1 MKKQSLLAFAL
12 FLSVCPTLRGQ
23 GFIMTPPRLT
33 FDGNQLQI
41 YYDIITR
48 SPRDQFYTWL
58 EIKRSDGQSVI
69 AKNLQGDIGDKI
81 KGGNNRKISWFP
93 KQDSVYIDDEIF
105 IEVKAEKY
113 SREFNKCGMLARS
126 AILPGWGQ
134 AKISKG
140 KPYWIAG
147 ILFYGSV
154 ATGYLSYKNYI
165 DTYNAYKTE
174 EDPVRRLDLKKKSQ
188 DQLNLASAII
198 LSGAGLWAV
207 NMIWVAATP
216 NRYHLPQHVNLTLT
230 NPPHS
235 GHQAVLIS
243 FKTEF

>member
-1 MKKQSLLAFAL
+1 MNKQSLLASAL
-12 FLSVCPTLRGQ
+12 FLSACLALPGQ

-41 YYDIITR
+41 YYDIISK

-81 KGGNNRKISWFP
+81 KGGNNRKITWLP
-93 KQDSVYIDDEIF
+93 RQDSVYIDDEIS

-126 AILPGWGQ
+126 AIFPGWGQ

-147 ILFYGSV
+147 ILFYGSIG
-154 ATGYLSYKNYI
+154 AGYMSYKNYV

-174 EDPVRRLDLKKKSQ
+174 EDPVKRLDLKKKSQ

-198 LSGAGLWAV
+198 ISGAGLWAV

-216 NRYHLPQHVNLTLT
+216 NGYHLPQHVSLTLT
-230 NPPHS
+230 DPSHS
-235 GHQAVLIS
+235 GYPVAVIS